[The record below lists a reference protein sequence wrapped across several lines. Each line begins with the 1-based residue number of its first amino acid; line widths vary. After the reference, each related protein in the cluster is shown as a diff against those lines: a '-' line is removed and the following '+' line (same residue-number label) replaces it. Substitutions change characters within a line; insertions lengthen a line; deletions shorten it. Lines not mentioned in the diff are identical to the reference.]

1 MGFEKMKSTKT
12 RLLMCFF
19 LIIVFMTGCQNKPQ
33 DKETAFLKLHKGIDF
48 NQDIILVEDPYA
60 PNVGI
65 IGSEIDLKLLN
76 QSSKLVSYDL
86 SKDVKIFTYTD
97 NKKWIQLKNI
107 GTYRSVEEKLL
118 PGGVVSI
125 TSGLVFVY
133 PEIEDQ
139 SKPIIIRVVAI
150 GHSITD
156 DEETKD
162 VGAYFDSRLIP
173 VK

>member
-1 MGFEKMKSTKT
+1 
-12 RLLMCFF
+12 
-19 LIIVFMTGCQNKPQ
+19 MTGCQNKPQ